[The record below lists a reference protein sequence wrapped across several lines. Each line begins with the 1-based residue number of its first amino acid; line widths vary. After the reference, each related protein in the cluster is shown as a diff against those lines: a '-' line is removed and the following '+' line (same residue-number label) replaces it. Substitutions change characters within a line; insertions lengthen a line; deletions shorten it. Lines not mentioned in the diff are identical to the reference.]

1 MPDTLNII
9 TIDGPSGVGKSTVA
23 RLLANRLGYTYLDT
37 GAMYRAVAYACQQAC
52 INPED
57 EKAVTHLLQDLTI
70 ELHPPCQADEDV
82 RVLLNGEEI
91 TPFLRT
97 QEMGMIASRVSSLP
111 VVRHKLTDLQR
122 MMGRNEKIVA
132 EGRDTGTVVF
142 PKAAWKFYLDAKP
155 EERAHR
161 RLLQLKENGIKDVD
175 HQAILQQIL
184 IRDQND
190 SKRSIAPLKAA
201 SDAIVLDSTSNS
213 AEDIV
218 KQMLAH
224 IKQDF

>member
-1 MPDTLNII
+1 MPAETQNII

-37 GAMYRAVAYACQQAC
+37 GAMYRAVAYGCQHAG
-52 INPED
+52 IDPED
-57 EKAVTHLLQDLTI
+57 EKAVCRLLQDLTI
-70 ELHPPCQADEDV
+70 ELHPPAHADEDV
-82 RVLLNGEEI
+82 RVLLNGEEV

-97 QEMGMIASRVSSLP
+97 PETGMMASRVSSLP

-155 EERAHR
+155 EERANR

-175 HQAILQQIL
+175 YQAILQQIL

-201 SDAIVLDSTSNS
+201 SDAVVLDSTNDS

-224 IKQDF
+224 IK